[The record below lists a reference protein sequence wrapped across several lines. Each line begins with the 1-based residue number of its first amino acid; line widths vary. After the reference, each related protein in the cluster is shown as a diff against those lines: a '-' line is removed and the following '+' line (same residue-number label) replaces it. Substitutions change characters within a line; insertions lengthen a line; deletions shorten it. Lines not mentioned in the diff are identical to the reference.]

1 VDEIAIAVAEPRL
14 AHHPLNIHSFEL
26 GFLCIAFNRLVLHLR
41 LQNKIAIITGAGS
54 GIGKAGTL
62 AFSREGAKVTVA
74 GRQLERLKETVRAV
88 QELGGE
94 AIAVQ
99 ADISKVEDV
108 KELVEQCV
116 NAFGKLDLLYNNA
129 GYGIGGSITDAEED
143 SWDQVLNT
151 NLKGTFMCSKYA
163 IREIKKQGSGSVINT
178 SSVMGLTGGP
188 ASVAYC
194 ASKGGIVNMTRAM
207 ACDCAPWGIRVNC
220 ICPGSI
226 YPTRPVEEEFHTSGD
241 PARLKKFYEK
251 LYPMGRLG
259 GPEEVANLAVFL
271 ASDES
276 SFITGQIFVIDGGVM
291 AQFPEAYWPKL
302 W

>member
-1 VDEIAIAVAEPRL
+1 MVI
-14 AHHPLNIHSFEL
+14 N
-26 GFLCIAFNRLVLHLR
+26 GLVSCLR
-41 LQNKIAIITGAGS
+41 LQGKIAIITGAGS
-54 GIGKAGTL
+54 GIGRAGAL
-62 AFSREGAKVTVA
+62 AFAREGAKVTIA
-74 GRQLERLKETVRAV
+74 GRRLEPLKETAKAV

-94 AIAVQ
+94 AVSVQ
-99 ADISKVEDV
+99 ADIAKVDDV
-108 KELVEQCV
+108 KRIVEQCIK
-116 NAFGKLDLLYNNA
+116 AFGRLNVLYNNA
-129 GYGIGGSITDAEED
+129 GYGIGGSIIDAEEE
-143 SWDQVLNT
+143 SWDRVLNT

-163 IREIKKQGSGSVINT
+163 IREIKRQGSGSVINT

-207 ACDCAPWGIRVNC
+207 SCDCAPVGIRVNC

-226 YPTRPVEEEFHTSGD
+226 YPTRPVEEEFQASGD
-241 PARLKKFYEK
+241 PERLKGFYEK
-251 LYPMGRLG
+251 LYPIGRLG
-259 GPEEVANLAVFL
+259 GPEEVAKLAVFL